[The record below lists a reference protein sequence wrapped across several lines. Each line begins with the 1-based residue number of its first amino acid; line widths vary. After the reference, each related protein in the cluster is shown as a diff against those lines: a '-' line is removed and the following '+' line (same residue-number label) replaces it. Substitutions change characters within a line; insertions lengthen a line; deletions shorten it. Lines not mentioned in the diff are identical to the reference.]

1 PVNCSA
7 SPKILL
13 VDDVLS
19 DLRLLMEMLA
29 SQQLHIVVAF
39 NGNDGYQKA
48 VMNRPELILLD
59 VGMPGADGF
68 AVCRLLKANPAT
80 RDIPVIFLTGAN
92 QPEQRVE
99 GFALGAVDY
108 VIKPFNEKE
117 VLARV
122 SLHLNIARRL
132 NATGSRMPAEDGN
145 KGESPNAVLVRAARG
160 YLADCLSDPPSPAQL
175 ARLLGTNETRL
186 NAAFRQEMNLP
197 VFGYVREERMR
208 QARMLLADTNIPIA
222 TIGEHIGYPNPS
234 NFATAFR
241 QRFGTSPRE
250 FRLSLE
256 ERAKNGM
263 RDAPDAP

>member
-1 PVNCSA
+1 MPTLPR
-7 SPKILL
+7 PKILL

-19 DLRLLMEMLA
+19 DLRLLMEMLT
-29 SQQLHIVVAF
+29 SQRFHIVVAF

-59 VGMPGADGF
+59 VGMPGTDGF

-92 QPEQRVE
+92 QPEQRIE

-108 VIKPFNEKE
+108 VVKPFNEKE

-132 NATGSRMPAEDGN
+132 NAAGNQEPEDKDDSN
-145 KGESPNAVLVRAARG
+145 ESPDAVLVRAARD
-160 YLADCLSDPPSPAQL
+160 YLADRLGDPPSPAQL

-186 NAAFRQEMNLP
+186 NAAFRGEMNLP
-197 VFGYVREERMR
+197 VFAYVREERMR
-208 QARMLLADTNIPIA
+208 QARLLLADTDIPVA
-222 TIGEHIGYPNPS
+222 TVGQHVGYPNPS
-234 NFATAFR
+234 NFSAAFR

-250 FRLSLE
+250 FRQSLRGGE
-256 ERAKNGM
+256 QGDMA
-263 RDAPDAP
+263 DTTASP